1 MERVDLSK
9 QALEHHAS
17 FQPDPASDQGQPC
30 DQVKPPSD
38 IVAVIPASFVS
49 QRKPVEP
56 SLIYRTQ
63 GVPQN

>member
-17 FQPDPASDQGQPC
+17 FLPDPDQGQPR

-38 IVAVIPASFVS
+38 IVAVILASFVS
-49 QRKPVEP
+49 QLWPITSAANLPVQAGRAE
-56 SLIYRTQ
+56 SY
-63 GVPQN
+63 